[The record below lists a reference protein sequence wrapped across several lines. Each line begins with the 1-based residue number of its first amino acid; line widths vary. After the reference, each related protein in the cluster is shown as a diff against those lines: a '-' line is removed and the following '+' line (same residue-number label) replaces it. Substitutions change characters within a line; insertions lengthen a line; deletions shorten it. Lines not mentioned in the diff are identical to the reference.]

1 MTRSARF
8 VAASACIA
16 ACLLGPLAAALER
29 GGELRE
35 GFLDDG
41 AVGRVVE
48 QRVESL
54 AHRALGPLQRG
65 ATRGGDR
72 EAYRASIAAD
82 RRALDHAVGDER
94 VDPGRHGGS
103 GECEL
108 AGEAARTLL
117 AAHDQ
122 GEEAVLREGQLGAGP
137 LELTRHPR
145 ERQEVEVQA
154 VPGLRLGRAHGWECS
169 EHFGTLTVTTLM
181 DSGRPPRGGPIGGVH
196 PGVMKPK
203 HAVSTFTGVVDAQP
217 SEDVV
222 LIRWPEE
229 EARLERLR
237 AVGAPRLLLVGE
249 ALSAPTSVDPLE
261 DWIRLPAAEDDLRTR
276 VATLA
281 ARAGQTVAA
290 PTVDVDGILRHR
302 GQWVTLSPV
311 ERALASALVDR
322 FGAVVGRDTLV
333 RRAWPGGSPTRN
345 ALDVHMLRLRRRIA
359 TLGLEVRTVRA
370 RGYLLQAVEG
380 EPPGT

>member
-1 MTRSARF
+1 
-8 VAASACIA
+8 
-16 ACLLGPLAAALER
+16 
-29 GGELRE
+29 
-35 GFLDDG
+35 
-41 AVGRVVE
+41 
-48 QRVESL
+48 
-54 AHRALGPLQRG
+54 
-65 ATRGGDR
+65 
-72 EAYRASIAAD
+72 
-82 RRALDHAVGDER
+82 
-94 VDPGRHGGS
+94 
-103 GECEL
+103 
-108 AGEAARTLL
+108 
-117 AAHDQ
+117 
-122 GEEAVLREGQLGAGP
+122 
-137 LELTRHPR
+137 
-145 ERQEVEVQA
+145 
-154 VPGLRLGRAHGWECS
+154 
-169 EHFGTLTVTTLM
+169 
-181 DSGRPPRGGPIGGVH
+181 
-196 PGVMKPK
+196 MKPK
-203 HAVSTFTGVVDAQP
+203 HVVSTFTGVVDAQP
-217 SEDVV
+217 SNDVV

-249 ALSAPTSVDPLE
+249 ALSAPASVDPLE

-281 ARAGQTVAA
+281 ARAGQAVAA